1 MIELDWT
8 VLAAAPV
15 FLLTLWALNRLL
27 FQPLFR
33 VLDERQSKTT
43 GLLDRAGDLR
53 QKYEQRLQDYEQR
66 IRREKRNSYQR
77 AESVRQEALQ
87 LRQQRIT
94 DAKVS
99 AQGLLEE
106 VRERLRG
113 ELTGAKEN
121 LERDIHEIVRT
132 ISSRVLE
139 RG

>member
-8 VLAAAPV
+8 VLVAAPV
-15 FLLTLWALNRLL
+15 FLLTLLVLNRLL

-33 VLDERQSKTT
+33 VLDERRSKTT
-43 GLLDRAGDLR
+43 GLLERVSDLHLR
-53 QKYEQRLQDYEQR
+53 YEERFQDYQHQ
-66 IRREKRNSYQR
+66 IRQEKRNSYQR

-87 LRQQRIT
+87 LRQQRIA

-99 AQGLLEE
+99 AEGLLEE
-106 VRERLRG
+106 ARERLQG